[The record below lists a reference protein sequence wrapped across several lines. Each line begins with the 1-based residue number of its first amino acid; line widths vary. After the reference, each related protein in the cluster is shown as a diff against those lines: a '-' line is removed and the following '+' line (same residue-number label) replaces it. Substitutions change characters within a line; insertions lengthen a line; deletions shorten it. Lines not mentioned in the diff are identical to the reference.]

1 MKRSNFWDVVVVGGG
16 HAGVEAALIS
26 SFKGCTVLLIT
37 MDIKALGRMSCNPA
51 IGGLAKGQM
60 VREIDV
66 LGGKMASFADLSGIQ
81 FKTLNKSKGRAVW
94 SPRAQVDKRAYEK
107 EVSLSMENSPVSV
120 FKGEV
125 VSVSIEKS
133 CISGVVLRS
142 GEEIKA
148 HSVIV
153 TSGTFLSG
161 IIHIGERK
169 ILAGRMGEE
178 RSEGL
183 TESLCSLGFRSGRL
197 KTGTPPRLDKKSIDW
212 SKTSLEL
219 GDKDPVP
226 FSYFTGDF
234 KPRNVPCHS
243 INTNVKAHE
252 IIQENNHLS
261 PMFSGDI
268 GGMGPRYCPSIE
280 DKVHR
285 FIDRDSHGLF
295 LEPEWENSD
304 QIYLNGFSTS
314 LPEKIQIKALKEIP
328 GFGEVSFFRPGYA
341 IEYDFFPPSQ
351 LKNTLETA
359 TASQTASN
367 LQASQVAQM
376 ELTAL
381 INKTAEALQVTT
393 DATAVGKAAVV
404 DSDAAAAA
412 AVVQKDLQ
420 KDQQEFTSGENDKDR
435 NQQLELQRTKYKAE
449 LLKIKAAKVG
459 EIKDFYDETTG
470 RIQPHERMVDGS
482 WEPRGGDKA
491 ADASTFK
498 GLTLQVSYND
508 KGEEVKGYM
517 NGTDFVQ
524 VGGAKAVKAG
534 TKKEALAYF
543 TGQAKYILGGA
554 QNSFMAAKLTDDD
567 TKLMREWIPEA
578 EAAFKANPNMSL
590 SQIVKNIMFKPWVLD
605 DADITDA
612 DITAG
617 EAEASAAGS
626 NALDSIEYARQI
638 STRRQPD
645 FVKAQT
651 AYDNIMGPQGNK
663 NTDVLFKRMKKMG
676 YNPDYLIK

>member
-351 LKNTLETA
+351 LKNTLETKDVGGLFFA
-359 TASQTASN
+359 G
-367 LQASQVAQM
+367 QM
-376 ELTAL
+376 NGTSGYE
-381 INKTAEALQVTT
+381 E
-393 DATAVGKAAVV
+393 
-404 DSDAAAAA
+404 AAAQGLISGIN
-412 AVVQKDLQ
+412 AVSYVREEEPLVLDRSTSYIGVMIDDLVTKDTLEPYRMFTSRAEYRLMLRISNTCDRLKEFSSNFSLLGETRLEVLNQVMVQKSLFLNSL
-420 KDQQEFTSGENDKDR
+420 KTSIKPE
-435 NQQLELQRTKYKAE
+435 EVSTV
-449 LLKIKAAKVG
+449 LKIKHSLPARELIKRPEFSISDIPWVVSKRVEILPLWLQRDILFDVES
-459 EIKDFYDETTG
+459 EIKYEGYIKRHLKEISRIKSHEETLL
-470 RIQPHERMVDGS
+470 
-482 WEPRGGDKA
+482 PRDYNF
-491 ADASTFK
+491 SSIL
-498 GLTLQVSYND
+498 GLS
-508 KGEEVKGYM
+508 
-517 NGTDFVQ
+517 
-524 VGGAKAVKAG
+524 
-534 TKKEALAYF
+534 KEAIEKFSLVRPE
-543 TGQAKYILGGA
+543 TLGQASRISG
-554 QNSFMAAKLTDDD
+554 
-567 TKLMREWIPEA
+567 I
-578 EAAFKANPNMSL
+578 
-590 SQIVKNIMFKPWVLD
+590 KPS
-605 DADITDA
+605 DIT
-612 DITAG
+612 
-617 EAEASAAGS
+617 
-626 NALDSIEYARQI
+626 
-638 STRRQPD
+638 
-645 FVKAQT
+645 
-651 AYDNIMGPQGNK
+651 
-663 NTDVLFKRMKKMG
+663 VLMINLF
-676 YNPDYLIK
+676 N

>member
-1 MKRSNFWDVVVVGGG
+1 MKHSGFWDVVVIGGG
-16 HAGVEAALIS
+16 HAGIEAALIS
-26 SFKGCTVLLIT
+26 GFRGCTVLLIT

-107 EVSLSMENSPVSV
+107 EVSLSVGNSPVSV
-120 FKGEV
+120 FRGEV
-125 VSVSIEKS
+125 VSVSIEKN

-197 KTGTPPRLDKKSIDW
+197 KTGTPPRLDKNSIDW

-285 FIDRDSHGLF
+285 FIDKDSHGLF

-351 LKNTLETA
+351 LKNTLETKDVGGLFFA
-359 TASQTASN
+359 G
-367 LQASQVAQM
+367 QM
-376 ELTAL
+376 NGTSGYE
-381 INKTAEALQVTT
+381 E
-393 DATAVGKAAVV
+393 
-404 DSDAAAAA
+404 AAAQGLVSGIN
-412 AVVQKDLQ
+412 AVSYVREEAPLVLDRSTSYIGVMIDDLVTKDTLEPYRMFTSRAEYRLMLRISNTCDRLKEVSSNFSLLGETKLEVLNQVMVQKSLFLNSL
-420 KDQQEFTSGENDKDR
+420 KTSVKPDEVS
-435 NQQLELQRTKYKAE
+435 TV
-449 LLKIKAAKVG
+449 LKIKHPLPAKELIKRPEFSISDIPWVVNKRVEALPPWLQRDILFDVES
-459 EIKDFYDETTG
+459 EIKYEGYIKRHLKEISRIKSHEETLL
-470 RIQPHERMVDGS
+470 
-482 WEPRGGDKA
+482 PRDYNF
-491 ADASTFK
+491 SSIL
-498 GLTLQVSYND
+498 GLS
-508 KGEEVKGYM
+508 
-517 NGTDFVQ
+517 
-524 VGGAKAVKAG
+524 
-534 TKKEALAYF
+534 KEAIEKFSLVRPE
-543 TGQAKYILGGA
+543 TLGQASRISG
-554 QNSFMAAKLTDDD
+554 
-567 TKLMREWIPEA
+567 I
-578 EAAFKANPNMSL
+578 
-590 SQIVKNIMFKPWVLD
+590 KPS
-605 DADITDA
+605 DIT
-612 DITAG
+612 
-617 EAEASAAGS
+617 
-626 NALDSIEYARQI
+626 
-638 STRRQPD
+638 
-645 FVKAQT
+645 
-651 AYDNIMGPQGNK
+651 
-663 NTDVLFKRMKKMG
+663 VLMINLF
-676 YNPDYLIK
+676 N